1 MEWFLLIILI
11 LAMVLTD
18 IGALGL
24 LIWVVEHDFEPAVK
38 VEGIGVSVKDG
49 VVTLNG
55 SVGRHAEK
63 VDPKEVTLE
72 SIPESERWNPMPG
85 PEGHKMP
92 EAANRWSNV
101 YIEDVAELYRL
112 ALEKAPAG
120 SFYFV
125 ENGEASYAEIGAA
138 IARRLGLGPVQ
149 SWTVEE
155 ATCEWGEGHAR
166 YSFGSNSRVRARR
179 ARIELGWSP
188 KHASL
193 VDWIEHEMPIP
204 PDAVPTP
211 ASTESMLA

>member
-92 EAANRWSNV
+92 EAASDD
-101 YIEDVAELYRL
+101 EDSEGRSDNESLAE
-112 ALEKAPAG
+112 AG
-120 SFYFV
+120 IQ
-125 ENGEASYAEIGAA
+125 EA
-138 IARRLGLGPVQ
+138 
-149 SWTVEE
+149 
-155 ATCEWGEGHAR
+155 
-166 YSFGSNSRVRARR
+166 
-179 ARIELGWSP
+179 
-188 KHASL
+188 
-193 VDWIEHEMPIP
+193 EHEQ
-204 PDAVPTP
+204 
-211 ASTESMLA
+211 MLQATSQRKGSGKPRKFTKWPS